1 MIFARRNQ
9 EYQEPQKNHNHGG
22 RPIRRV
28 SPDSSLRSKLYHPA
42 ESDLL
47 ILLGHFCRKLSEYV
61 RGTCRSGEFALTFPT
76 IQVFYAVFDPIRGP
90 IVPYQVPETL
100 ISQQEDLSKS
110 VAGTSS
116 RPDRRPSP
124 TPPSGTPARSHS
136 SSPTR
141 AASLASKRA
150 LSVSP
155 SRTFRSAS
163 RRSPSPLTQST
174 HSIPYNP
181 KPLIAPAM
189 IDFNTIA
196 EFIIP
201 KAPLKH
207 RLVTCCSGRY
217 KIVGFPCMIED
228 ASYERNEFIF
238 NIAFVFDRLSDLSAF
253 EPVVRKCGRIMR
265 AAEVRPGDV
274 DVQDRRL
281 ILTPV
286 GAEFRSWIRGGCR
299 TSHHRL
305 AFSPSWNSY
314 TRT

>member
-1 MIFARRNQ
+1 MVRLPFTVIDRSCRRSSGYEQ
-9 EYQEPQKNHNHGG
+9 I
-22 RPIRRV
+22 RPKI
-28 SPDSSLRSKLYHPA
+28 S
-42 ESDLL
+42 
-47 ILLGHFCRKLSEYV
+47 
-61 RGTCRSGEFALTFPT
+61 FALTDHSSYARL
-76 IQVFYAVFDPIRGP
+76 QVFYAVFDPIRGP

-100 ISQQEDLSKS
+100 ISQPEDLNKS
-110 VAGTSS
+110 VAGISS
-116 RPDRRPSP
+116 RTDRRPSP

-136 SSPTR
+136 SSPQR
-141 AASLASKRA
+141 AASMASKRA

-189 IDFNTIA
+189 IEFNTIA

-228 ASYERNEFIF
+228 SYYERNEFIF

-265 AAEVRPGDV
+265 AAEVSTSTPG
-274 DVQDRRL
+274 VQ
-281 ILTPV
+281 
-286 GAEFRSWIRGGCR
+286 
-299 TSHHRL
+299 
-305 AFSPSWNSY
+305 
-314 TRT
+314 TREVIKLKCD